1 METNLSLLFSQ
12 NALLERQSTQA
23 LLALNEETSAHG
35 LRLTEDQALSLV
47 HTREESLKKTGRVE
61 FGGGVIER
69 LIRAFCDSPYLSQ
82 DNYVETLHALVDLF
96 YEFKNETLDLL
107 SDAELVSF
115 MKQAFDGAC
124 AGSIDMLAWQ
134 ALPALAQHLHEGRS
148 FKSFRL
154 DTEAWV

>member
-1 METNLSLLFSQ
+1 MRYDLLLHKSKDEKV
-12 NALLERQSTQA
+12 NQA
-23 LLALNEETSAHG
+23 AREY
-35 LRLTEDQALSLV
+35 
-47 HTREESLKKTGRVE
+47 TRELITKHVSGRLKVAPEHT
-61 FGGGVIER
+61 
-69 LIRAFCDSPYLSQ
+69 SPEVLKFMRKPSF
-82 DNYVETLHALVDLF
+82 DLF

-115 MKQAFDGAC
+115 IKQAFDGAC
-124 AGSIDMLAWQ
+124 AGSIDLLAWQ

>member
-1 METNLSLLFSQ
+1 MQTNLSLLLGQ
-12 NALLERQSTQA
+12 NALLERQAAQT
-23 LLALNEETSAHG
+23 LLALNDETAAHG

-47 HTREESLKKTGRVE
+47 ETRAESLKKTGRVE

-69 LIRAFCDSPYLSQ
+69 LIRAFCDSPYLCQ
-82 DNYVETLHALVDLF
+82 DSYAQTLQALIDLF

-107 SDAELVSF
+107 SDAELVAF
-115 MKQAFDGAC
+115 MKQAFDGPC
-124 AGSIDMLAWQ
+124 AGSIDLLAWQ